1 MLTPQ
6 TVSTATLTPSQ
17 PSIDWRAIIAGAIA
31 AAAISVLLI
40 GFGSAIGLTLTSA
53 RPYAGISGTT
63 LSILIAVW
71 FAAVHVGSFAA
82 GGYVAGRLR
91 NPEVT
96 GASERHF
103 RDGAHG
109 FLVWALG
116 TLVGA
121 TLLATTAASV
131 TSKTVDVAG
140 RVTGAVGS
148 LAGQATPPATLEL
161 INYNVDRLMRRPSS
175 APTTPTT
182 TTPVTAAPPT
192 TVPRDPAVVEEA
204 ARILAIAI
212 INGTLDPKDRDYLAG
227 VVATRSGVPPPEA
240 TARVDEAYKAL
251 QQKKAELENM
261 ARDAAETARKSAI
274 LLAFLTAAVSLAG
287 LVAAAWGAS
296 EGGNDRDA
304 ERMPAVFG
312 ARRLW

>member
-17 PSIDWRAIIAGAIA
+17 PCIDWRAIIAGGIA

-40 GFGSAIGLTLTSA
+40 GFGSAVGLSLTSA

-63 LSILIAVW
+63 LSILVALW

-91 NPEVT
+91 NPEAT

-148 LAGQATPPATLEL
+148 LVGQGTTPATLEL
-161 INYNVDRLMRRPSS
+161 IHYNVDRLMRRT
-175 APTTPTT
+175 AGAATGPTT
-182 TTPVTAAPPT
+182 TTPAPAVPPNT
-192 TVPRDPAVVEEA
+192 IPRDPAMIEEA

-227 VVATRSGVPPPEA
+227 VVASRSGVATTEA
-240 TARVDEAYKAL
+240 AARVDEAYKAL
-251 QQKKAELENM
+251 QQKKIEVENT

-296 EGGNDRDA
+296 EGGHDRDA
-304 ERMPAVFG
+304 ERMPTVFG
-312 ARRLW
+312 TRRLW